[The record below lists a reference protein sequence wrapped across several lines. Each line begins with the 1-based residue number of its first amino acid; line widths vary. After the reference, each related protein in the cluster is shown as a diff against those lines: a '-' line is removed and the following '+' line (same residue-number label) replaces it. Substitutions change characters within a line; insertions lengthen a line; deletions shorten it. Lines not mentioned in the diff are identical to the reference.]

1 MESLTKALASQYPG
15 EKSDRSEAEMSH
27 VLTQLCG
34 WLVRAEIRFWLIKR
48 SIYITKQTKF
58 GRRDLARRVLASKM
72 DSDEETPTMDID
84 FPTTNSKGKGKEN
97 EFQSNES
104 LPWYV

>member
-27 VLTQLCG
+27 VLTQLCV
-34 WLVRAEIRFWLIKR
+34 WLVRSEIRFWLIKR

-58 GRRDLARRVLASKM
+58 GRRDLARRVRSFGVKNGQRRR
-72 DSDEETPTMDID
+72 DP
-84 FPTTNSKGKGKEN
+84 NYGH
-97 EFQSNES
+97 
-104 LPWYV
+104 